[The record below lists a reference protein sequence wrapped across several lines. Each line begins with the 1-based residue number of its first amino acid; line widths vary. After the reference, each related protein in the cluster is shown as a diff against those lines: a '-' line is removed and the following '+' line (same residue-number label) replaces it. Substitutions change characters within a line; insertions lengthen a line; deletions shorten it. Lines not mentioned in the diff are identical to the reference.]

1 MHENATLITNESTS
15 RPVLDGIALQTKPLP
30 LYTTD
35 PNQNG
40 SIFTFAIL
48 LTCFNLKKLFA
59 KKNNPAEILL
69 GHAGSIFCARTETD
83 LVFIACNEHD
93 TTRDLTDELTRFP
106 LSDLASCD
114 FDNYPRSSEVRF
126 QFKSGQ
132 QFSLHFVGQQ
142 SDVVKF
148 IATLTD

>member
-1 MHENATLITNESTS
+1 MNENTTLLTDEIAGQ
-15 RPVLDGIALQTKPLP
+15 PVFDGIAFQTKPLP

-40 SIFTFAIL
+40 SVFTFAAL
-48 LTCFNLKKLFA
+48 LACFNLKKLFT
-59 KKNNPAEILL
+59 KKNNPVETLL
-69 GHAGSIFCARTETD
+69 GYSGAIFCARTETD

-93 TTRDLTDELTRFP
+93 TQRDLTDELIRFP
-106 LSDLASCD
+106 LSDLVSCD
-114 FDNYPRSSEVRF
+114 FDNYSRSSEVRF

-148 IATLTD
+148 ISTLTS